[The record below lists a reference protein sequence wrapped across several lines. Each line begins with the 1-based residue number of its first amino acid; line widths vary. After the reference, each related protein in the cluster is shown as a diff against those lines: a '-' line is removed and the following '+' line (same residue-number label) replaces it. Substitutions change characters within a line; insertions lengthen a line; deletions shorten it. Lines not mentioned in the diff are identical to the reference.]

1 MVLIVVTI
9 TLERSPI
16 LLGFV
21 AKCPSVCN
29 TLRWRLSHSLSL
41 SLKHAHTCS
50 AASLRTPTSAHA
62 RTHTISRLM
71 SQTNNTCCCW
81 NSIVCDNVRG
91 RERETNSC
99 REKEWERKRE
109 REKDRR
115 KGGNVFL
122 FSSSRWLNLLFFT
135 KNCYHWLFNP
145 QNKWCLWFHKV
156 GQPMP

>member
-41 SLKHAHTCS
+41 SLWNTHTLAQLLPCAPPLAHMHAHTP
-50 AASLRTPTSAHA
+50 SLAWCLKQT
-62 RTHTISRLM
+62 THVAVGIQLFATM
-71 SQTNNTCCCW
+71 W
-81 NSIVCDNVRG
+81 EAE
-91 RERETNSC
+91 RERQTAV
-99 REKEWERKRE
+99 EKKSEKGRE